1 MRHLRTRRL
10 RFRRRKSGVEP
21 DAGERKEI
29 ERLKAEYVGSGYARN
44 VVQEC
49 GIVPG
54 RYGQP

>member
-1 MRHLRTRRL
+1 MRHVRMHRV
-10 RFRRRKSGVEP
+10 RFLRRKSVVEP
-21 DAGERKEI
+21 DAGDRKEI

-44 VVQEC
+44 VGQEC